1 MKRRSCVIDILL
13 AASMCALCG
22 CPPPPRRFVP
32 APIPID
38 DAIRIANAN
47 TGKITGTLRA
57 SGSVDG
63 KFTDPDGRSHSYHVN
78 GVLFYLA
85 PTYVRFDLKSF
96 GDRQFLLGSNADLFW
111 YYDKE
116 EDRYHCGWHDESDE
130 LAAALP
136 IHPDQLVDALGL
148 TPIPAHCTRAEP
160 SPNAEAETAL
170 HGLAPT
176 GRAPCVQRVVGEH
189 QQILFLE
196 RDEEGR
202 VTLEKEYWL
211 DRYPPRLIR
220 RVVFRDADGVV
231 EMRSQL
237 DQYRPLSS
245 GGPMLPR
252 VMAADWPKSKASI
265 RFRINKW
272 SLVEQIGPE
281 SVQFA
286 VPRDCPAP

>member
-1 MKRRSCVIDILL
+1 VRF
-13 AASMCALCG
+13 
-22 CPPPPRRFVP
+22 PPN
-32 APIPID
+32 PITID

-63 KFTDPDGRSHSYHVN
+63 KFTDADGRSHSYHVN

-85 PTYVRFDLKSF
+85 PTYIRFDLKSF
-96 GDRQFLLGSNADLFW
+96 GDRQFLLGSNAERFW

-116 EDRYHCGWHDESDE
+116 DDRYRCGWHNESDE
-130 LAAALP
+130 LADALP
-136 IHPDQLVDALGL
+136 IRPDQLVDALGL
-148 TPIPAHCTRAEP
+148 TPIPVLCVRAERSLNP
-160 SPNAEAETAL
+160 EKGNSSS
-170 HGLAPT
+170 GSAPT
-176 GRAPCVQRVVGEH
+176 AHVQCVQRVVDER

-202 VTLEKEYWL
+202 VILQKEYWL

-220 RVVFRDADGVV
+220 DVVFRDADGVI
-231 EMRSQL
+231 EMRSEL
-237 DQYRPLSS
+237 DQYRPLSP

-252 VMAADWPKSKASI
+252 VMAANWPKSKASI

-272 SLVEQIGPE
+272 SLIERLGPD

-286 VPRDCPAP
+286 TPRECTMP